1 MCAAT
6 VDVVEGNGAEVT
18 WTVKTAIRYC
28 TVDEHEPGLNNPVPI
43 PESGYNYSYW
53 KSLALS
59 LTASFTKIDNIR
71 LYSDGTIDWNFGSG
85 GQLGLGVK
93 DSGDHGCPDGS
104 YQAATGTQGTSGHR
118 IEDSHP
124 YYSGETTKVCDIDSF
139 VSASPATIDSDSYT
153 AAGRTKHAVLQ
164 AKLDT
169 AANGAAQGS
178 QSAETLVWKYDEI

>member
-6 VDVVEGNGAEVT
+6 VDVVEANEAGPA

-28 TVDEHEPGLNNPVPI
+28 TADQHDPGLNNPIPI
-43 PESGYNYSYW
+43 PDSGFNYSYW

-71 LYSDGTIDWNFGSG
+71 LYCDGTIDWNFGSG
-85 GQLGLGVK
+85 GQLGLGVR

-104 YQAATGTQGTSGHR
+104 YNQATGTQGTTGHR

-124 YYSGETTKVCDIDSF
+124 YYSGETDKVRDIDSF
-139 VSASPATIDSDSYT
+139 VAASPATIDSSSYT
-153 AAGRTKHAVLQ
+153 SAGRTKHAVLQ
-164 AKLDT
+164 VKLDT
-169 AANGAAQGS
+169 QGNGASQGS
-178 QSAETLVWKYDEI
+178 QSAETITWKYDEI